1 MLFSPSVKEL
11 VPPVLKGLNPLDPVA
26 SQTAAPLRNLLNS
39 CASSEAWLCGPGI
52 PAMLKLFTDKIA
64 LLGSPQ
70 LGLGDTAIPQWPLE
84 LTVA

>member
-11 VPPVLKGLNPLDPVA
+11 VPWVLKGLNPLDLVA
-26 SQTAAPLRNLLNS
+26 SQTATPLRNLLNS
-39 CASSEAWLCGPGI
+39 CSEAWLCGPGI